1 MDWRILYK
9 DILQLTDIASHL
21 KHHMQLNP
29 FNDKYIA
36 LCPFHNGKSESMII
50 DSGKGT
56 YDCLDCG
63 ENGDII
69 RFYMKNNRLSL
80 NESLLKIASIEGM
93 KIDVNSKRNNDI
105 IFLNSEKIS
114 QAIEYFK
121 SNIGHAKDFLHSK
134 GYTDDA
140 ITAFG
145 IGYAP
150 GNNGFM
156 EYTKRNGIFEQM
168 KQAGLIVKDAD
179 EASFMGAAYKDLFS
193 DMIMFPL
200 YTNAE
205 RITGLA
211 GININDESD
220 IRYFIDSSNQNFAKK
235 RLLYGYN
242 RISGKESYL
251 IADNIYET
259 DLMQQEGVFAINPLL
274 FNPESAEFLSR
285 VMNNAEF
292 KEESKDLLKKIKA
305 FETAGIKTYIHEQG
319 NGGKKSLDYIIE
331 NIAPEEDTKDIIDMI
346 SRLHDPIQ
354 KHKYFQA
361 LSSKIDVSIESVIES
376 HGNSIYDK
384 IMRHETHLAD
394 NRSATYHH
402 AAAFLAHVIRALSI
416 KPALASSYMTDIP
429 IGEIPDDESIFPKHL
444 FELYRMIREKFYV
457 KDYSFDLLHKERD
470 DMIDFM
476 EAERKKAREDLIKAF
491 EDKSMTPPHEV
502 LSLLDS
508 SKFFEKKYRSK
519 TYTTLKKDIAEK
531 HDLPHEVLLKLQK
544 PLTDDV
550 NTHIKYLRN
559 KIFLQKQR
567 ILMSDSTIDDASMIR
582 ELERLQRSI

>member
-1 MDWRILYK
+1 MDMGVLYK

-36 LCPFHNGKSESMII
+36 TCPFHKGKSESMII

-69 RFYMKNNRLSL
+69 RFYMKKDGLSL
-80 NESLLKIASIEGM
+80 KESLFKIASIENM
-93 KIDVNSKRNNDI
+93 RISSDKNKIS
-105 IFLNSEKIS
+105 FLNSEKIS

-140 ITAFG
+140 IDAFG
-145 IGYAP
+145 IGYVP
-150 GNNGFM
+150 GNNSFM

-168 KQAGLIVKDAD
+168 KQAGLIVKNTD

-193 DMIMFPL
+193 DMIIFPL

-205 RITGLA
+205 RLIGLA

-220 IRYFIDSSNQNFAKK
+220 IKYFIDSSNQNFAKK

-242 RISGKESYL
+242 RIIGKESYM
-251 IADNIYET
+251 ITDNIYET
-259 DLMQQEGVFAINPLL
+259 DLMQQEGIFAINPLL
-274 FNPESAEFLSR
+274 FNPESVAFLSGI
-285 VMNNAEF
+285 MNNVEF
-292 KEESKDLLKKIKA
+292 KKDSKDLLKKIKT
-305 FETAGIKTYIHEQG
+305 FEAAGIKTYIHEQD

-331 NIAPEEDTKDIIDMI
+331 NVTPEEDTKDIIDMI
-346 SRLHDPIQ
+346 SRLRDPIQ
-354 KHKYFQA
+354 KHKYFQDLA
-361 LSSKIDVSIESVIES
+361 SKIDVNIESVIES
-376 HGNSIYDK
+376 HGNNIYDK
-384 IMRHETHLAD
+384 IIDHELHFKD
-394 NRSATYHH
+394 NKKATYHH
-402 AAAFLAHVIRALSI
+402 AAAFLAHVIRALNI
-416 KPALASSYMTDIP
+416 KPALASSYMTDVP

-457 KDYSFDLLHKERD
+457 KDYGFDLLYKERD
-470 DMIDFM
+470 DVMDFM
-476 EAERKKAREDLIKAF
+476 EAERKKAKEDLIKAF
-491 EDKSMTPPHEV
+491 EGKNMKPPHEV
-502 LSLLDS
+502 LSLLDN

-519 TYTTLKKDIAEK
+519 TYATLKKDIAEK